1 MDSHVL
7 RLLQEYE
14 SFTGGSLTVSGNQ
27 VRYTSR
33 DGFLYIDF
41 DKSIA
46 DIMRGASSQA
56 NVRIRINP

>member
-1 MDSHVL
+1 MKSHIL
-7 RLLQEYE
+7 KLLQEYE
-14 SFTGGSLTVSGNQ
+14 SYSGGNLTVSGNQ
-27 VRYTSR
+27 VRYISR

-56 NVRIRINP
+56 NVRIRIT